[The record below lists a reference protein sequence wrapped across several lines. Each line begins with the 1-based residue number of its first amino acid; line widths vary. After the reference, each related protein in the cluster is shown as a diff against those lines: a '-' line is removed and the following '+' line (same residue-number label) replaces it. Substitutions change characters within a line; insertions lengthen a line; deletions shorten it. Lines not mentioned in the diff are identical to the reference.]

1 MDEVRDR
8 IEAELGSV
16 LDRLRQLGGAVVI
29 EEFPGALGD
38 NTPSAD
44 LMEKVQVQEDRE
56 ISLVSRSLLVGRA
69 NQLAEALE
77 RLRGGKYGMC
87 EECSEPIAQ
96 ADAAVP
102 KATKKTHRRL
112 WSR

>member
-16 LDRLRQLGGAVVI
+16 LDRLRQLGGAIVI

-77 RLRGGKYGMC
+77 RLRGGKYGIC
-87 EECSEPIAQ
+87 EECSETIAQ